1 MRKIC
6 FVTGTRAEYGLL
18 SRLMRLVKEDKDL
31 QLQVIATNM
40 HLMPEYG
47 ETYKEIEKDGFTI
60 DKKVYMHKPSDDA
73 HGIISSMAEE
83 MQGMNDA
90 LSELKPDIL
99 VLLGDR
105 YEILVAAQ
113 VALIHRV
120 PIAHIHGGEVT
131 EGAFDDAIR
140 HSVTKMSSLH
150 FTSCEE
156 YRHRVIQM
164 GEHPSRVFDVG
175 SLGVENIKA
184 VPLMTKDEL
193 EASLD
198 FKIDTQTI
206 LVTYHPV
213 TLGGNP
219 AKDIREFLDAL
230 DQFKDLK
237 VIFTMPNSD
246 TGRDAIALA
255 VENYVEKHSNRAKA
269 YTSLG
274 LKRYLSTL
282 QFVKAAVGN
291 SSSGI
296 IEVPSFGIPTLN
308 IGDRQKGRLA
318 SKSVVNCGTSK
329 DEVIAGLK
337 LCLSEEMQKA
347 AKTYENPYAKPD
359 TANLIYQELKN
370 VVLAGLNLKTFMTY
384 RYGRYFSSYTS
395 SRWQ

>member
-113 VALIHRV
+113 VALIHRI

-150 FTSCEE
+150 FTSCDE

-164 GEHPSRVFDVG
+164 GEQPSRVFDVG

-213 TLGGNP
+213 TLGGDP

-255 VENYVEKHSNRAKA
+255 VENYVKNHSNRAKA

-282 QFVKAAVGN
+282 QFVEAAVGN

-329 DEVIAGLK
+329 DEVIVGLK

-370 VVLAGLNLKTFMTY
+370 VVLAGLNLKTFY
-384 RYGRYFSSYTS
+384 DL
-395 SRWQ
+395 

>member
-164 GEHPSRVFDVG
+164 GEQPSRVFDVG

-213 TLGGNP
+213 TLGGDP

-255 VENYVEKHSNRAKA
+255 VENYVEKHSNRAMA

-318 SKSVVNCGTSK
+318 SRSVVNCGTSK

-370 VVLAGLNLKTFMTY
+370 VVLAGLNLKTFY
-384 RYGRYFSSYTS
+384 DL
-395 SRWQ
+395 

>member
-31 QLQVIATNM
+31 RLQVIATNM

-164 GEHPSRVFDVG
+164 GEQPSRVFDVG

-213 TLGGNP
+213 TLGGDP

-329 DEVIAGLK
+329 GEVIAGLK

-370 VVLAGLNLKTFMTY
+370 VELAGLNLKTFY
-384 RYGRYFSSYTS
+384 DL
-395 SRWQ
+395 

>member
-164 GEHPSRVFDVG
+164 GEQPSRVLDVG

-213 TLGGNP
+213 TLGGDP

-318 SKSVVNCGTSK
+318 SKSVINCGTSK

-359 TANLIYQELKN
+359 TANLIYQELKK
-370 VVLAGLNLKTFMTY
+370 VVLAGLNLKTFY
-384 RYGRYFSSYTS
+384 DL
-395 SRWQ
+395 

>member
-40 HLMPEYG
+40 HLMPAYG

-60 DKKVYMHKPSDDA
+60 DKKVYMHKSSDDA

-113 VALIHRV
+113 VALILRI

-164 GEHPSRVFDVG
+164 GEQPSRVFDVG
-175 SLGVENIKA
+175 SLGVENIKV

-193 EASLD
+193 EVSLD
-198 FKIDTQTI
+198 FKIDKQTI

-213 TLGGNP
+213 TLGGDP

-255 VENYVEKHSNRAKA
+255 VENYVEKHSNSAKA

-308 IGDRQKGRLA
+308 IGDRQKRRLA

-337 LCLSEEMQKA
+337 FCLSEEMQKA
-347 AKTYENPYAKPD
+347 AKTYKNPYAKPD

-370 VVLAGLNLKTFMTY
+370 VELAGLNLKTF
-384 RYGRYFSSYTS
+384 FDL
-395 SRWQ
+395 

>member
-18 SRLMRLVKEDKDL
+18 SRLMRLVKEDNDL
-31 QLQVIATNM
+31 RLQVIATNM

-113 VALIHRV
+113 VALIHRI

-213 TLGGNP
+213 TLGGDP

-255 VENYVEKHSNRAKA
+255 VENYVEKHSNSAKA

-370 VVLAGLNLKTFMTY
+370 VELAGLNLKTFY
-384 RYGRYFSSYTS
+384 DL
-395 SRWQ
+395 

>member
-60 DKKVYMHKPSDDA
+60 DKKVYMHKSSDDA

-113 VALIHRV
+113 VALILRI

-164 GEHPSRVFDVG
+164 GEQPSRVFDVG
-175 SLGVENIKA
+175 SLGVENIKV

-193 EASLD
+193 EVSLD
-198 FKIDTQTI
+198 FKIDKQTI

-213 TLGGNP
+213 TLGGDP

-255 VENYVEKHSNRAKA
+255 VENYVEKHSNSAKA

-274 LKRYLSTL
+274 LRRYLSTL

-370 VVLAGLNLKTFMTY
+370 VELAGLNLKTFY
-384 RYGRYFSSYTS
+384 DL
-395 SRWQ
+395 

>member
-60 DKKVYMHKPSDDA
+60 DKKVYMHKPFDDA

-113 VALIHRV
+113 VALIHRI

-164 GEHPSRVFDVG
+164 GEQPSRVFDVG

-213 TLGGNP
+213 TLGGDS

-246 TGRDAIALA
+246 TGRDAIVLA

-274 LKRYLSTL
+274 LRRYLSTL

-337 LCLSEEMQKA
+337 FCLSEEMQKA

-370 VVLAGLNLKTFMTY
+370 VELAGLNLKTFY
-384 RYGRYFSSYTS
+384 DL
-395 SRWQ
+395 

>member
-164 GEHPSRVFDVG
+164 GEQPSRVFDVG

-193 EASLD
+193 ETSLD
-198 FKIDTQTI
+198 FKVDTQTI

-213 TLGGNP
+213 TLGGDP

-282 QFVKAAVGN
+282 QFVKVAVGN

-318 SKSVVNCGTSK
+318 SKSVINCGTSK

-359 TANLIYQELKN
+359 TANLIYQELKK
-370 VVLAGLNLKTFMTY
+370 VVLAGLNLKTFY
-384 RYGRYFSSYTS
+384 DL
-395 SRWQ
+395 

>member
-164 GEHPSRVFDVG
+164 GEQPSRVFDVG

-213 TLGGNP
+213 TLGGDP

-255 VENYVEKHSNRAKA
+255 VENYVQKHSNSAKA

-282 QFVKAAVGN
+282 QFVKVAVGN

-370 VVLAGLNLKTFMTY
+370 IELAGLNLKTFY
-384 RYGRYFSSYTS
+384 DL
-395 SRWQ
+395 

>member
-18 SRLMRLVKEDKDL
+18 SRLMRLVKEDRDL
-31 QLQVIATNM
+31 RLQVIATNM

-73 HGIISSMAEE
+73 HGIISSMVEE

-113 VALIHRV
+113 VALIHRI

-164 GEHPSRVFDVG
+164 GEQPSRVFDVG

-213 TLGGNP
+213 TLGGDP

-230 DQFKDLK
+230 GEFKDLK

-255 VENYVEKHSNRAKA
+255 VENYVKNHSNQSKA

-274 LKRYLSTL
+274 LKRYLSAL

-329 DEVIAGLK
+329 KEVIAGLK
-337 LCLSEEMQKA
+337 CCLSEDMQKA
-347 AKTYENPYAKPD
+347 AKNYKNPYAKPN
-359 TANLIYQELKN
+359 TAHLIYQQLKN
-370 VVLAGLNLKTFMTY
+370 VELAGLNLKTF
-384 RYGRYFSSYTS
+384 FDF
-395 SRWQ
+395 

>member
-31 QLQVIATNM
+31 RLQVIATNM

-164 GEHPSRVFDVG
+164 GEQPSRVFDVG

-213 TLGGNP
+213 TLGGDP

-255 VENYVEKHSNRAKA
+255 VENYVENHSNRAKA

-282 QFVKAAVGN
+282 QFVKASVGN

-329 DEVIAGLK
+329 DEVIGGLK

-347 AKTYENPYAKPD
+347 AKTYENPYAKPG

-370 VVLAGLNLKTFMTY
+370 VELAGLNLKTFY
-384 RYGRYFSSYTS
+384 DL
-395 SRWQ
+395 

>member
-18 SRLMRLVKEDKDL
+18 SRLMRLVKEDKDFR
-31 QLQVIATNM
+31 LQVIATNM

-113 VALIHRV
+113 VALIHRI

-150 FTSCEE
+150 FTSCDE

-164 GEHPSRVFDVG
+164 GEQPSRVFDVG

-213 TLGGNP
+213 TLGGDP
-219 AKDIREFLDAL
+219 AKDIHEFLEAL

-255 VENYVEKHSNRAKA
+255 VENYVEKHSNSAKA

-370 VVLAGLNLKTFMTY
+370 VELAGLNLKTFY
-384 RYGRYFSSYTS
+384 DL
-395 SRWQ
+395 

>member
-164 GEHPSRVFDVG
+164 GEQPSRVFDVG

-213 TLGGNP
+213 TLGGDP

-255 VENYVEKHSNRAKA
+255 VENYVEKHSNRVMA

-370 VVLAGLNLKTFMTY
+370 VELAGLNLKTFY
-384 RYGRYFSSYTS
+384 DL
-395 SRWQ
+395 

>member
-18 SRLMRLVKEDKDL
+18 SRLMRLVKEDNDFR
-31 QLQVIATNM
+31 LQVIATNM

-73 HGIISSMAEE
+73 HGIILSMAEE

-164 GEHPSRVFDVG
+164 GEQPSRVFDVG

-213 TLGGNP
+213 TLGGDP

-255 VENYVEKHSNRAKA
+255 VENYVEKHSNSAKA

-274 LKRYLSTL
+274 LRRYLSTL

-329 DEVIAGLK
+329 DEVIVGLK

-370 VVLAGLNLKTFMTY
+370 VELAGLNLKTFY
-384 RYGRYFSSYTS
+384 DL
-395 SRWQ
+395 

>member
-18 SRLMRLVKEDKDL
+18 SRLMRLVKEDNDL
-31 QLQVIATNM
+31 RLQVIATNM

-113 VALIHRV
+113 VALIHRI

-213 TLGGNP
+213 TLGGDP

-274 LKRYLSTL
+274 LRRYLSTL

-337 LCLSEEMQKA
+337 LCLSEVMQKA

-370 VVLAGLNLKTFMTY
+370 VELAGLNLKTFY
-384 RYGRYFSSYTS
+384 DL
-395 SRWQ
+395 

>member
-164 GEHPSRVFDVG
+164 GEQPSRVFDVG

-213 TLGGNP
+213 TLGGDP

-255 VENYVEKHSNRAKA
+255 VENYVEKHSNSAKA

-282 QFVKAAVGN
+282 LFVKAAVGN

-337 LCLSEEMQKA
+337 LCLSEEMQKV

-370 VVLAGLNLKTFMTY
+370 VVLAGLNLKTFY
-384 RYGRYFSSYTS
+384 DL
-395 SRWQ
+395 

>member
-1 MRKIC
+1 MRKVC

-18 SRLMRLVKEDKDL
+18 SRLMKLVKEDNDL

-47 ETYKEIEKDGFTI
+47 ETYKEIEKDGFSI
-60 DKKVYMHKPSDDA
+60 DKMVYMHKPSDDA
-73 HGIISSMAEE
+73 HGIISSMTEE

-90 LSELKPDIL
+90 LVELNPDIL

-113 VALIHRV
+113 VALIHRI

-164 GEHPSRVFDVG
+164 GEQPSRVFNVG

-184 VPLMTKDEL
+184 VPLMGKEEL
-193 EASLD
+193 ETSLD
-198 FKIDTQTI
+198 FKIEGQTI

-213 TLGGNP
+213 TLSSNS
-219 AKDIREFLDAL
+219 AKDIHEFLDAL
-230 DQFKDLK
+230 EEFKDLK

-255 VENYVEKHSNRAKA
+255 IENYVQKHQGQAKA
-269 YTSLG
+269 FISLG

-282 QFVKAAVGN
+282 QYVKAAVGN

-347 AKTYENPYAKPD
+347 AKNYENPYAKLN
-359 TANLIYQELKN
+359 TAQLIFKELKD
-370 VVLAGLNLKTFMTY
+370 VKLTGLNLKTFY
-384 RYGRYFSSYTS
+384 DL
-395 SRWQ
+395 

>member
-60 DKKVYMHKPSDDA
+60 DKKVYMDKPSDDA

-164 GEHPSRVFDVG
+164 GEQPSRVFDVG

-213 TLGGNP
+213 TLGGDP

-370 VVLAGLNLKTFMTY
+370 VELAGLNLKTFY
-384 RYGRYFSSYTS
+384 DL
-395 SRWQ
+395 

>member
-31 QLQVIATNM
+31 RLQVIATNM

-73 HGIISSMAEE
+73 YGIISSMAEE

-164 GEHPSRVFDVG
+164 GEQPSRVFDVG

-184 VPLMTKDEL
+184 VSLMTKDEL

-198 FKIDTQTI
+198 FKLDTQTI

-213 TLGGNP
+213 TLGGDP

-274 LKRYLSTL
+274 LRRYLSTL

-329 DEVIAGLK
+329 DEVIVGLK

-347 AKTYENPYAKPD
+347 AKTYENPYARENKQRIPAD
-359 TANLIYQELKN
+359 PANLIYQELKN
-370 VVLAGLNLKTFMTY
+370 IELAGLNLKTFY
-384 RYGRYFSSYTS
+384 DL
-395 SRWQ
+395 

>member
-164 GEHPSRVFDVG
+164 GEQPSRVFDVG

-213 TLGGNP
+213 TLGGDP

-255 VENYVEKHSNRAKA
+255 VENYVEKHSNSAKA

-274 LKRYLSTL
+274 LRRYLSTL

-370 VVLAGLNLKTFMTY
+370 GELAGLNLKTFY
-384 RYGRYFSSYTS
+384 DL
-395 SRWQ
+395 

>member
-18 SRLMRLVKEDKDL
+18 SRLMRLVQEDKDL
-31 QLQVIATNM
+31 RLQVIATNM

-113 VALIHRV
+113 VALIHRI

-193 EASLD
+193 EASLN

-213 TLGGNP
+213 TLGGDP
-219 AKDIREFLDAL
+219 AKDIHEFLDAL

-255 VENYVEKHSNRAKA
+255 VENYVEKHSNSAKA

-370 VVLAGLNLKTFMTY
+370 VELAGLNLKTFY
-384 RYGRYFSSYTS
+384 DL
-395 SRWQ
+395 

>member
-31 QLQVIATNM
+31 RLQVIATNM

-83 MQGMNDA
+83 MRGMNDA

-113 VALIHRV
+113 VALIHRI
-120 PIAHIHGGEVT
+120 PISHIHGGEVT

-164 GEHPSRVFDVG
+164 GEQPSRVFDVG

-198 FKIDTQTI
+198 FKMDTQTI

-213 TLGGNP
+213 TLGGDP

-255 VENYVEKHSNRAKA
+255 VENYVEKHSNSAKA

-274 LKRYLSTL
+274 FRRYLSTL

-329 DEVIAGLK
+329 NEVIAGLK

-370 VVLAGLNLKTFMTY
+370 VELAGLNLKTFY
-384 RYGRYFSSYTS
+384 DL
-395 SRWQ
+395 

>member
-18 SRLMRLVKEDKDL
+18 SRLMRLVNEDKDL
-31 QLQVIATNM
+31 RLQVIATNM

-47 ETYKEIEKDGFTI
+47 DTYKEIEKDGFII

-113 VALIHRV
+113 VGLIHRI

-164 GEHPSRVFDVG
+164 GEQPSRVFDVG

-198 FKIDTQTI
+198 FKIDKQTI

-213 TLGGNP
+213 TLGCDP
-219 AKDIREFLDAL
+219 AKDIREFFDAL

-255 VENYVEKHSNRAKA
+255 IENYVEKHSNSTKA

-370 VVLAGLNLKTFMTY
+370 VELAGLNLKTFY
-384 RYGRYFSSYTS
+384 DL
-395 SRWQ
+395 

>member
-31 QLQVIATNM
+31 LLQVIATNM

-164 GEHPSRVFDVG
+164 GEQPSRAFDVG

-255 VENYVEKHSNRAKA
+255 VENYVEKHSNRAKV

-274 LKRYLSTL
+274 LRRYLSTL
-282 QFVKAAVGN
+282 QFVKATVGN

-370 VVLAGLNLKTFMTY
+370 VELAGLNLKTFY
-384 RYGRYFSSYTS
+384 DL
-395 SRWQ
+395 

>member
-164 GEHPSRVFDVG
+164 GEQPSRVFDVG

-213 TLGGNP
+213 TLGGDP

-255 VENYVEKHSNRAKA
+255 VENYVKNHSNSAKA

-282 QFVKAAVGN
+282 QFVKVAVGN

-370 VVLAGLNLKTFMTY
+370 VELAGLNLKTFY
-384 RYGRYFSSYTS
+384 DL
-395 SRWQ
+395 

>member
-31 QLQVIATNM
+31 QLQAIATNM

-213 TLGGNP
+213 TLGGDP

-255 VENYVEKHSNRAKA
+255 VKNYVEKHSNSAKA

-347 AKTYENPYAKPD
+347 AKTYGNPYAKPY

-370 VVLAGLNLKTFMTY
+370 VELAGLNLKTFY
-384 RYGRYFSSYTS
+384 DL
-395 SRWQ
+395 

>member
-164 GEHPSRVFDVG
+164 GEQPSRVFDVG

-184 VPLMTKDEL
+184 VPLMTKYEL
-193 EASLD
+193 EASLH

-213 TLGGNP
+213 TLGGDP

-237 VIFTMPNSD
+237 VFFTMPNSD

-337 LCLSEEMQKA
+337 LCLSEEMQEA
-347 AKTYENPYAKPD
+347 AKTYENPYAKPY

-370 VVLAGLNLKTFMTY
+370 VELAGLNLKTFY
-384 RYGRYFSSYTS
+384 DL
-395 SRWQ
+395 

>member
-99 VLLGDR
+99 VILGDR

-164 GEHPSRVFDVG
+164 GEQPSRVFDVG

-213 TLGGNP
+213 TLGGDP

-255 VENYVEKHSNRAKA
+255 VENYVEKHSNRVMA

-370 VVLAGLNLKTFMTY
+370 VVLAGLNLKTFY
-384 RYGRYFSSYTS
+384 DL
-395 SRWQ
+395 

>member
-164 GEHPSRVFDVG
+164 GEQPSRVFDVG

-213 TLGGNP
+213 TLGGDP

-230 DQFKDLK
+230 DKFKDLK

-318 SKSVVNCGTSK
+318 SMSVVNCGTSK

-370 VVLAGLNLKTFMTY
+370 VELAGLNLKTFY
-384 RYGRYFSSYTS
+384 DL
-395 SRWQ
+395 

>member
-60 DKKVYMHKPSDDA
+60 DKKVYMHKSSDDA

-113 VALIHRV
+113 VALILRI

-164 GEHPSRVFDVG
+164 GEQPSRVFDVG
-175 SLGVENIKA
+175 SLGVENIKV

-193 EASLD
+193 EVSLD
-198 FKIDTQTI
+198 FKIDKQTI

-213 TLGGNP
+213 TLGGDP

-255 VENYVEKHSNRAKA
+255 VENYVEKHSNSAKA

-308 IGDRQKGRLA
+308 IGDRQKGRRA

-337 LCLSEEMQKA
+337 FCLSEEMQKA
-347 AKTYENPYAKPD
+347 AKTYKNPYAKPD

-370 VVLAGLNLKTFMTY
+370 VELAGLNLKTFY
-384 RYGRYFSSYTS
+384 DL
-395 SRWQ
+395 

>member
-164 GEHPSRVFDVG
+164 GEQPSRVFDVG

-213 TLGGNP
+213 TLGGDP

-255 VENYVEKHSNRAKA
+255 VENYVEKHSNSAKA

-370 VVLAGLNLKTFMTY
+370 GELAGLNLKTFY
-384 RYGRYFSSYTS
+384 DL
-395 SRWQ
+395 

>member
-18 SRLMRLVKEDKDL
+18 SRLMRLVKEDNNL
-31 QLQVIATNM
+31 RLQVIATNM

-73 HGIISSMAEE
+73 HGIILSMAEE

-164 GEHPSRVFDVG
+164 GEQPSRVFDVG

-230 DQFKDLK
+230 DQFKELK

-255 VENYVEKHSNRAKA
+255 VENYVKNHSNRAKA

-329 DEVIAGLK
+329 NEVIAGLK

-370 VVLAGLNLKTFMTY
+370 VELAGLNLKTFY
-384 RYGRYFSSYTS
+384 DL
-395 SRWQ
+395 

>member
-31 QLQVIATNM
+31 RLQVIATNM

-47 ETYKEIEKDGFTI
+47 ETYKEIENDGFTI

-164 GEHPSRVFDVG
+164 GEQPSRVFDVG

-198 FKIDTQTI
+198 FKIDKQTI

-213 TLGGNP
+213 TLGGDP

-230 DQFKDLK
+230 DQFKELK

-274 LKRYLSTL
+274 LRRYLSTL

-337 LCLSEEMQKA
+337 LCLSEVMQKA

-370 VVLAGLNLKTFMTY
+370 VELAGLNLKTFY
-384 RYGRYFSSYTS
+384 DL
-395 SRWQ
+395 

>member
-18 SRLMRLVKEDKDL
+18 SLLMRLVKEDKDL

-113 VALIHRV
+113 VALIHRI

-213 TLGGNP
+213 TLGGDP

-255 VENYVEKHSNRAKA
+255 VENYVENHSNRAKA

-318 SKSVVNCGTSK
+318 SKSVINCGTSK

-370 VVLAGLNLKTFMTY
+370 VELAGLNLKTFY
-384 RYGRYFSSYTS
+384 DL
-395 SRWQ
+395 